1 MGTFLFFP
9 RFADRKNRNVPIVSS
24 LRLKNRNVH
33 FFSRTARRSQA
44 SLEMTLAI
52 IGLLLLL
59 FGSFKLLLWM
69 SERMIRRQQD
79 YDTSRAAAANGANPT
94 YEPTQ
99 RLDFFR

>member
-1 MGTFLFFP
+1 MGTFLFFQSGGG
-9 RFADRKNRNVPIVSS
+9 RKKRNVPIFSS
-24 LRLKNRNVH
+24 
-33 FFSRTARRSQA
+33 AQA
-44 SLEMTLAI
+44 SLEMTLAT

-79 YDTSRAAAANGANPT
+79 YDTGRAAAANDGNPN

-99 RLDFFR
+99 RLDFFH